1 MEYLKKAPPTSADD
15 RLEIQK
21 TVSMILAEIERDG
34 TDAIRRYSAK
44 FDGWDPPSFRV
55 SPAQISEAEERVDP
69 KLRAQIE
76 FSRLQVERFAR
87 LQRAS
92 LIDFQ
97 AETLPGVTLGQK
109 QIPVNSV
116 ESWAWPFW
124 MQLRACSS
132 GGPLLPLPVRHG
144 GTAERLSF
152 VLTLTKWS
160 VSPTKSPVSMS
171 KSKRRI
177 QSGSYGSSPTTD
189 LCSWVQTR
197 QLFTVIKASEQT
209 MSCRPAERLGTPE
222 ASG

>member
-1 MEYLKKAPPTSADD
+1 MEYLKKAPPTSTVD
-15 RLEIQK
+15 RLEIRN

-44 FDGWDPPSFRV
+44 FDDWDPPSFRV
-55 SPAQISEAEERVDP
+55 SPAQISEAEERVDS

-97 AETLPGVTLGQK
+97 AE
-109 QIPVNSV
+109 
-116 ESWAWPFW
+116 
-124 MQLRACSS
+124 
-132 GGPLLPLPVRHG
+132 
-144 GTAERLSF
+144 RLSF
-152 VLTLTKWS
+152 VLTRTKWS

-177 QSGSYGSSPTTD
+177 PGGSYRGSRTTD
-189 LCSWVQTR
+189 LSSWGQTR
-197 QLFTVIKASEQT
+197 QLFMVIKASEQT
-209 MSCRPAERLGTPE
+209 MFCRPVERLGTPE